1 MTSESEL
8 VEVAMTTMSQQEE
21 DAHQSGMY
29 GCQEFSLLQGGQQG
43 DMQWLQE
50 SAVAM
55 RIYDQIHFNI
65 FT

>member
-43 DMQWLQE
+43 DSGSRNLQLPC
-50 SAVAM
+50 A
-55 RIYDQIHFNI
+55 HFNN
-65 FT
+65 FTV